1 MRGPTTEYELG
12 SSAKQSVNSVT
23 ANATQLIRILEM
35 NESNWAERLAE
46 GDGKEAIARAR
57 AALVRALEEIDLYS
71 EKYDAAEN
79 SRRRA
84 EVLNWTLHY
93 LSTGIT
99 PNLRLDLLANAQ
111 ARLTC
116 PANH

>member
-1 MRGPTTEYELG
+1 MNDFDW
-12 SSAKQSVNSVT
+12 AKH
-23 ANATQLIRILEM
+23 
-35 NESNWAERLAE
+35 LAE
-46 GDGKEAIARAR
+46 SDGKDALARAK
-57 AALVRALEEIDLYS
+57 ATLKRALEEIDLYS

-79 SRRRA
+79 SIRRA

-99 PNLRLDLLANAQ
+99 PNLRLDMLANAQ

-116 PANH
+116 LANH

>member
-1 MRGPTTEYELG
+1 
-12 SSAKQSVNSVT
+12 
-23 ANATQLIRILEM
+23 M

-79 SRRRA
+79 SIRRA

-99 PNLRLDLLANAQ
+99 PNLRLDMLANAQ

-116 PANH
+116 LANH